1 MQLVHDGYVVREVN
15 QDEIIAETLVEW
27 FNRRP
32 SLRDVTVSVTDGVA
46 LLRGYIVS
54 NRDRTLAVE
63 LALDAGADEVQD
75 ELKLTRSEEHT
86 SELQSPC

>member
-1 MQLVHDGYVVREVN
+1 MQLVHDGYIAREVN
-15 QDEIIAETLVEW
+15 QDEIIAETLLEW

-32 SLRDVTVSVTDGVA
+32 SLRDVTVSVTGGVA
-46 LLRGYIVS
+46 LLRGFIVS

-75 ELKLTRSEEHT
+75 ELMLTWP
-86 SELQSPC
+86 LAA

>member
-1 MQLVHDGYVVREVN
+1 MQLVHDGYIAREVGR
-15 QDEIIAETLVEW
+15 DEIITETLLEW

-32 SLRDVTVSVTDGVA
+32 SLRDVSVSVTGGVA

-54 NRDRTLAVE
+54 NRDRALAVE

-75 ELKLTRSEEHT
+75 ELMLTWP
-86 SELQSPC
+86 LAA

>member
-1 MQLVHDGYVVREVN
+1 MQLVHDGYIAREVN
-15 QDEIIAETLVEW
+15 QDEIIAETLLEW

-32 SLRDVTVSVTDGVA
+32 SLRDVTVSVTGGVA

-75 ELKLTRSEEHT
+75 ELMLTWP
-86 SELQSPC
+86 LAA

>member
-1 MQLVHDGYVVREVN
+1 MQLVHEGYIARDVT

-32 SLRDVTVSVTDGVA
+32 SLRDVTVSVTGGVA
-46 LLRGYIVS
+46 LLRGFIVS
-54 NRDRTLAVE
+54 NRDRTLAIE

-75 ELKLTRSEEHT
+75 ELMLTWP
-86 SELQSPC
+86 LAA

>member
-1 MQLVHDGYVVREVN
+1 MQLVQDGYIAREIGH
-15 QDEIIAETLVEW
+15 DEIIAETLLEW

-32 SLRDVTVSVTDGVA
+32 SLRDVSVSVTGGVA

-54 NRDRTLAVE
+54 NRDRALAVE

-75 ELKLTRSEEHT
+75 ELMLTWP
-86 SELQSPC
+86 LAA

>member
-1 MQLVHDGYVVREVN
+1 MQLVHDGYIVREVN

-75 ELKLTRSEEHT
+75 ELKLTWP
-86 SELQSPC
+86 LAA

>member
-1 MQLVHDGYVVREVN
+1 MQLVHDGYIAREIGH
-15 QDEIIAETLVEW
+15 DEIIAETLLEW

-32 SLRDVTVSVTDGVA
+32 SLRDVSVSVTGGVA

-54 NRDRTLAVE
+54 NRDRALAVE

-75 ELKLTRSEEHT
+75 ELMLTWP
-86 SELQSPC
+86 LAA

>member
-1 MQLVHDGYVVREVN
+1 MQLVHEGYIAREVN

-32 SLRDVTVSVTDGVA
+32 SLRDVTVSVTGGVA
-46 LLRGYIVS
+46 LLRGFIVS
-54 NRDRTLAVE
+54 NRDRTLAIE

-75 ELKLTRSEEHT
+75 ELMLTWP
-86 SELQSPC
+86 LVA

>member
-1 MQLVHDGYVVREVN
+1 MQLVHDGYIAREVN
-15 QDEIIAETLVEW
+15 QDEIIAETLLEW

-32 SLRDVTVSVTDGVA
+32 SLRDVTVSVTSGVA
-46 LLRGYIVS
+46 LLRGFIVS

-75 ELKLTRSEEHT
+75 ELMLTWP
-86 SELQSPC
+86 LAA

>member
-54 NRDRTLAVE
+54 NRDRTLAVD

-75 ELKLTRSEEHT
+75 ELKLTWP
-86 SELQSPC
+86 LAA

>member
-1 MQLVHDGYVVREVN
+1 MQLVHEGYIAREVN

-32 SLRDVTVSVTDGVA
+32 SLRDVTVSVTGGVA
-46 LLRGYIVS
+46 LLRGFIVS
-54 NRDRTLAVE
+54 NRDRTLAIE

-75 ELKLTRSEEHT
+75 ELMLTWP
-86 SELQSPC
+86 LAA

>member
-1 MQLVHDGYVVREVN
+1 MQLVHEGYIAREVN

-32 SLRDVTVSVTDGVA
+32 SLRDVSVSVTGGVA
-46 LLRGYIVS
+46 LLRGFIVS
-54 NRDRTLAVE
+54 NRDRTLAIE

-75 ELKLTRSEEHT
+75 ELMLTWP
-86 SELQSPC
+86 LAA

>member
-1 MQLVHDGYVVREVN
+1 MQLVHDGYIAREVN
-15 QDEIIAETLVEW
+15 QDEIIAETLLEW

-32 SLRDVTVSVTDGVA
+32 SLRDVTVSVVGGVA
-46 LLRGYIVS
+46 LLRGFIVS

-75 ELKLTRSEEHT
+75 ELMLTWP
-86 SELQSPC
+86 LAA

>member
-1 MQLVHDGYVVREVN
+1 MQLVHDGYIVREVN
-15 QDEIIAETLVEW
+15 QDEIIAETLLEW

-32 SLRDVTVSVTDGVA
+32 SLRDVTVSVTGGVA
-46 LLRGYIVS
+46 LLRGFIVS

-75 ELKLTRSEEHT
+75 ELMLTWP
-86 SELQSPC
+86 LAA

>member
-1 MQLVHDGYVVREVN
+1 MQLVHDGYIAREIN
-15 QDEIIAETLVEW
+15 QDEIIAETLLEW

-32 SLRDVTVSVTDGVA
+32 SLRDVTVSVTGGVA
-46 LLRGYIVS
+46 LLRGFIVS

-75 ELKLTRSEEHT
+75 ELMLTWP
-86 SELQSPC
+86 LAA

>member
-1 MQLVHDGYVVREVN
+1 MQLVHDGYIAREIGH
-15 QDEIIAETLVEW
+15 DEIITETLLEW

-32 SLRDVTVSVTDGVA
+32 SLRDVSVSVTGGVA

-54 NRDRTLAVE
+54 NRDRALAVE

-75 ELKLTRSEEHT
+75 ELMLTWP
-86 SELQSPC
+86 LAA

>member
-1 MQLVHDGYVVREVN
+1 MQLVHEGYIARDVN

-32 SLRDVTVSVTDGVA
+32 SLRDVTVSVTGGVA
-46 LLRGYIVS
+46 LLRGFIVS
-54 NRDRTLAVE
+54 NRDRTLAIE

-75 ELKLTRSEEHT
+75 ELMLTWP
-86 SELQSPC
+86 LVA

>member
-1 MQLVHDGYVVREVN
+1 MQLVHDGYIAREVN
-15 QDEIIAETLVEW
+15 QDEIIAETLLEW

-32 SLRDVTVSVTDGVA
+32 SLRDVTVSVKGGVA
-46 LLRGYIVS
+46 LLRGFIVS

-75 ELKLTRSEEHT
+75 ELMLTWP
-86 SELQSPC
+86 LAA

>member
-1 MQLVHDGYVVREVN
+1 MQLVHEGYIAREVN

-32 SLRDVTVSVTDGVA
+32 SLRDVIVSVTGGVA
-46 LLRGYIVS
+46 LLRGFIVS
-54 NRDRTLAVE
+54 NRDRTLAID

-75 ELKLTRSEEHT
+75 ELMLTWP
-86 SELQSPC
+86 LAA

>member
-1 MQLVHDGYVVREVN
+1 MQLVHDGYIAREIGH
-15 QDEIIAETLVEW
+15 DEIIIETLLEW

-32 SLRDVTVSVTDGVA
+32 SLRDVSVSVTGGVA

-54 NRDRTLAVE
+54 NRDRALAVE

-75 ELKLTRSEEHT
+75 ELMLTWP
-86 SELQSPC
+86 LAA

>member
-1 MQLVHDGYVVREVN
+1 MQLVHEGYIAREVN

-32 SLRDVTVSVTDGVA
+32 SLRDVIVSVTGGVA
-46 LLRGYIVS
+46 LLRGFIVS
-54 NRDRTLAVE
+54 NRDRTLAID

-75 ELKLTRSEEHT
+75 ELMLTWP
-86 SELQSPC
+86 LVA

>member
-75 ELKLTRSEEHT
+75 ELKLTWP
-86 SELQSPC
+86 LAA

>member
-1 MQLVHDGYVVREVN
+1 MQLVHDGYIARDVN
-15 QDEIIAETLVEW
+15 QDEIIAETLLEW

-32 SLRDVTVSVTDGVA
+32 SLRDVTVSVTGGVA
-46 LLRGYIVS
+46 LLRGFIVS

-75 ELKLTRSEEHT
+75 ELMLTWP
-86 SELQSPC
+86 LAA

>member
-1 MQLVHDGYVVREVN
+1 MQLVHDGYIVREVN
-15 QDEIIAETLVEW
+15 QDEIIAETLLEW

-32 SLRDVTVSVTDGVA
+32 SLRDVTVSVMGGVA
-46 LLRGYIVS
+46 LLRGFIVS

-75 ELKLTRSEEHT
+75 ELMLTWP
-86 SELQSPC
+86 LAA